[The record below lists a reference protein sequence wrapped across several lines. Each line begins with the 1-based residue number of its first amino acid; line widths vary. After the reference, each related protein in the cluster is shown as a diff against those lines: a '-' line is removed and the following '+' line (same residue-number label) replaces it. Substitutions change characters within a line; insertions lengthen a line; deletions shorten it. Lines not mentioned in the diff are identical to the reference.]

1 MTLVSL
7 ISYIDRNTLALLA
20 PTILASL
27 ALTNE
32 QYGWAVSGFSWAY
45 MLGNLA
51 WGRWIDR
58 FGLRIAM
65 TAAVAMWTIASASHA
80 LVIGFLTLFLART
93 ALGFGEGAT
102 FPGGLRTVVQ
112 TLPATMRARGVAVA
126 FSGGSL
132 GAVITPIVMTPVF
145 KAFGWQ
151 GAFWFTGAIGLAWLA
166 MWSVLSR
173 REDIRRIPETPQ
185 EEPRAGWRDRRF
197 WAFVLIYAFGA
208 APLGF
213 TLYFASP
220 YLRTL
225 GKSQIEIGNLLWIPP
240 LGWELGYFVW
250 GWLID
255 KTAHKHGH
263 QKLFAALTIL
273 SIPLAFAPY
282 VKDITALMALLFF
295 AMFIASGFIVGG
307 VSFGTTAFGVR
318 DSAYLAGIS
327 SGAWSALVA
336 IVTPMTGRLFDHQL
350 YAEAFLLAA
359 LLPAAGLLA
368 HRACYS
374 K

>member
-65 TAAVAMWTIASASHA
+65 TAAVAMWTLASASHA

-112 TLPATMRARGVAVA
+112 TLPASMRARGVAVA

-132 GAVITPIVMTPVF
+132 GAVITPIIITPVF

-151 GAFWFTGAIGLAWLA
+151 GAFWFTGAIGLAWIA
-166 MWSVLSR
+166 MWRVLSR
-173 REDIRRIPETPQ
+173 REDIRRIPEVPA
-185 EEPRAGWRDRRF
+185 EAPRADWRDRRF
-197 WAFVLIYAFGA
+197 WAFVIIYAFGA

-220 YLRTL
+220 YLKTL

-250 GWLID
+250 GWLTD

-263 QKLFAALTIL
+263 QKLFAALTVL

-282 VKDITALMALLFF
+282 TKDIPSLMALLFF
-295 AMFIASGFIVGG
+295 AMFIAAGFIVGG
-307 VSFGTTAFGVR
+307 VSYGTSAFGVR

-336 IVTPMTGRLFDHQL
+336 IVTPMTGRLFDRQL
-350 YAEAFLLAA
+350 YAEAFLIAA
-359 LLPAAGLLA
+359 LLPAVGFLA